1 MYFSQKFGKMK
12 TQFTKLDTVVGP
24 VEVLSTEGPEVSST
38 PRTRNQLW
46 GGGSV
51 PGWSYQRR
59 QLFRLD
65 KTRTR
70 PTFL

>member
-1 MYFSQKFGKMK
+1 M
-12 TQFTKLDTVVGP
+12 VGP
-24 VEVLSTEGPEVSST
+24 VEVMISSEGPEVSST

-51 PGWSYQRR
+51 PGLSYQRR

-65 KTRTR
+65 KTHTR